1 MSNLSKR
8 VLQIEQKQ
16 SGGQG
21 QVSVIRL
28 IVDPDQPEPIGYHY
42 EGMDILRNPDE
53 SQERFTQRLFDSG
66 GDVFLPIYRE

>member
-1 MSNLSKR
+1 MNNLSKR
-8 VLQIEQKQ
+8 VLQIEQNQ

-28 IVDPDQPEPIGYHY
+28 IVDPDKPEPIGYHY

-53 SQERFTQRLFDSG
+53 
-66 GDVFLPIYRE
+66 

>member
-8 VLQIEQKQ
+8 VLQIEQQQ
-16 SGGQG
+16 SGGQV
-21 QVSVIRL
+21 QISVIRL
-28 IVDPDQPEPIGYHY
+28 IVDPDQPEPIGYNY

-66 GDVFLPIYRE
+66 CDVFLPIYSD